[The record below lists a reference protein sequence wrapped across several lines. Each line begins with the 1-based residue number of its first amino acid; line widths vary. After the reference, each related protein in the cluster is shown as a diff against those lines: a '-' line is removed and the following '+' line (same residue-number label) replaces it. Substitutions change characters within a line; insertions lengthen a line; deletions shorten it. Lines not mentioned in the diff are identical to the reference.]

1 MLKES
6 EARKLNMVK
15 GIMVYLSN
23 YLSSIYLH
31 CISGNY
37 VLLSALLY
45 SAHVFY
51 FHGHRVVSGAPTIIS
66 LFLLGYRR
74 KRKKGQKVFP
84 EIPPNNFHLYLT
96 SHPSCQRAWERWT
109 VGQLVIA
116 GIKLKICY

>member
-6 EARKLNMVK
+6 EARKLNMVD

-23 YLSSIYLH
+23 YLSAIYLRY
-31 CISGNY
+31 ILGNY

-66 LFLLGYRR
+66 LFLLGYGR
-74 KRKKGQKVFP
+74 KAKRSFQK
-84 EIPPNNFHLYLT
+84 
-96 SHPSCQRAWERWT
+96 SHPITSTYISPVILVARGHGKG
-109 VGQLVIA
+109 GQLA
-116 GIKLKICY
+116 SSSLQG